1 MLGLEKRALCLFANA
16 KSAPVT
22 SAGFSC
28 WIQCPAPS
36 MKTGGSP
43 AGQVA
48 ERIFLMFSCPPA
60 KNASLSLFECF
71 SYVCPER
78 VLVKCSLLAKMTSQK
93 ICVLRTRHG
102 QDHVLCAGNE
112 EGGLCYWRSGELR
125 RRVVVDIHHPVLS
138 DEQILRHAQHRQTA
152 Y

>member
-1 MLGLEKRALCLFANA
+1 MLVRKREECPCHLCRLFLLDPVPSAFNENRRLSGGAGGREDLLDVLLPTCEKR
-16 KSAPVT
+16 
-22 SAGFSC
+22 
-28 WIQCPAPS
+28 I
-36 MKTGGSP
+36 
-43 AGQVA
+43 
-48 ERIFLMFSCPPA
+48 
-60 KNASLSLFECF
+60 SLSLFECF

-152 Y
+152 H